1 MLLLEEVIYMEQKLK
16 KVIADLFDIKEDEI
30 NDNLSIENVETWDS
44 LKHIELMFSIEEE
57 FEIPQLSMDEIVE
70 MTSIAEIKRI
80 LRIKEIRI

>member
-1 MLLLEEVIYMEQKLK
+1 MEQKLK